1 MDMKV
6 FEYFVALAR
15 TKSYSRAAHE
25 LYMTPQGLS
34 SSIRRLESSMGVT
47 LVNTENGQF
56 ELTEYGR
63 IFHRYA
69 QTFALDQTS
78 MMNEINDLARRK
90 TGNILVSV
98 TVGLMNSF
106 PRTAIQEF
114 NESSATGAHVMVSRT
129 VFDEACEHSLLER
142 RCDFALMNDPVDHKV
157 FSSLPLFRDNMFL
170 CVPPNSPLAEKGEVS
185 KSDLCGQTIACLTPI
200 EFKNVREYTKLLGC
214 DGTDDTKILPADEM
228 IEVLELA
235 MQNECCAITLRP
247 HIPIFEKEDF
257 VALPITDAFWGFSL
271 AWRADR
277 VLSAADEEF
286 LAAMESHRV
295 MYC

>member
-25 LYMTPQGLS
+25 LYITPQGLS
-34 SSIRRLESSMGVT
+34 SAIKRLESSMGVS
-47 LVNTENGQF
+47 LVNPSNGGF

-69 QTFALDQTS
+69 QTFVLDQTS

-90 TGNILVSV
+90 TGNIFVSI

-106 PRTAIQEF
+106 PRNAIQDF
-114 NESSATGAHVMVSRT
+114 NETSTTGAHVMVSRT
-129 VFDEACEHSLLER
+129 VFDEACERSLLER

-157 FSSLPLFRDNMFL
+157 FSSLPLFRDTMYV
-170 CVPPNSPLAEKGEVS
+170 CVRPDSPLAQRTELK
-185 KSDLCGQTIACLTPI
+185 KCDLAGQTVSCLTPT
-200 EFKNVREYTKLLGC
+200 EFKNVREELRPLEEGESCCTLLYG
-214 DGTDDTKILPADEM
+214 DEM

-235 MQNECCAITLRP
+235 MQNDCCAITLRP
-247 HIPIFEKEDF
+247 HIPIFAKEDF
-257 VALPITDAFWGFSL
+257 VAIPITDAFWGFSL

-277 VLSAADEEF
+277 VLSPADQEF
-286 LAAMESHRV
+286 ISAMEAHRV